1 MQPEEEKGLTSN
13 FDLERGQTKRRA
25 GEEIAFPSLFKTL
38 ALPWKGV
45 KSFAK
50 YFLNPYH
57 NGITFL
63 PCTITLQDEM

>member
-50 YFLNPYH
+50 
-57 NGITFL
+57 TF
-63 PCTITLQDEM
+63 